1 MTAHTSCL
9 CIVLI
14 PCEFVRY
21 ESEST
26 RVVCVASGI
35 VRPLA
40 FQHSQFL
47 MSTTQFVLQMVN
59 HFHHFSSTWVV
70 VMAPTT
76 AHVSHNE
83 RPYIT
88 DVSASNINRRSQV
101 VRTKRPMMVVL
112 QSAATVWQE
121 RNELSSEAANVSSL
135 DPNIALS

>member
-21 ESEST
+21 ESESA

-35 VRPLA
+35 VRPVS

-47 MSTTQFVLQMVN
+47 MGPSQFVLQMVN
-59 HFHHFSSTWVV
+59 HLHHFSSTWVV
-70 VMAPTT
+70 MAPTI

-83 RPYIT
+83 RLYIT
-88 DVSASNINRRSQV
+88 DVSASNINRRSPF
-101 VRTKRPMMVVL
+101 VRMKRPTMVVL
-112 QSAATVWQE
+112 QSVATVWQE

-135 DPNIALS
+135 VLIR